1 MLNHSKYNKP
11 GISFYWSS
19 IGTDE
24 KLFKVPGDVSSP
36 DWLPDEELRVGHQ
49 VLSVVSRGGQSA
61 LQELEHRML
70 IFPISLHLVKDVSL
84 ELKSIARPDVLQS
97 IQDLLALG
105 ILLVPEL

>member
-1 MLNHSKYNKP
+1 MSSAIFDVRKFLELLENQILIYKSFKVNKP

-49 VLSVVSRGGQSA
+49 VLGVISRGGKRA
-61 LQELEHRML
+61 L
-70 IFPISLHLVKDVSL
+70 
-84 ELKSIARPDVLQS
+84 
-97 IQDLLALG
+97 
-105 ILLVPEL
+105 